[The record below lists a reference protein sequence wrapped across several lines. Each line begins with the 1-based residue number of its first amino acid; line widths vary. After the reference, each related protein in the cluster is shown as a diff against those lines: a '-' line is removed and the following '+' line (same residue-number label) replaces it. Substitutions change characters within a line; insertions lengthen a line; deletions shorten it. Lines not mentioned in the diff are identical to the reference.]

1 MKKDIREII
10 KNNILD
16 TIKEAS
22 TEEERYKAII
32 NFQEFA
38 RALTIEASIEFI
50 EWKISSTGYSTQS
63 IQRQSDLFSSEQA
76 I

>member
-50 EWKISSTGYSTQS
+50 E
-63 IQRQSDLFSSEQA
+63 
-76 I
+76 